1 MIKLI
6 KKITIIVFIVTL
18 STTVFSI
25 EPQEFIQTTVNK
37 ASKVLSNKAS
47 DKQKIESL
55 KSIAIE
61 TVDVKGIGLYTL
73 GKYRKNLSE
82 EQKEIYSE
90 LFKDYFLKSFSNRLV
105 EWTDPQIIVNS
116 QEVLNANYTMVNS
129 TLEATNERPEIK
141 IDWRVYTKVIDKPLI
156 RDVVIEGLSLGRTQK
171 EEFSSIINSNDGDI
185 NALFKTLEDFINS

>member
-1 MIKLI
+1 MNLKI
-6 KKITIIVFIVTL
+6 KKFLILILISFPITAFAL
-18 STTVFSI
+18 
-25 EPQEFIQTTVNK
+25 EPKNFIQTTVNK

>member
-1 MIKLI
+1 MINLI
-6 KKITIIVFIVTL
+6 KKLTLIVFIATL
-18 STTVFSI
+18 STTAISI
-25 EPQEFIQTTVNK
+25 EPQEFIQTTVDK
-37 ASKVLSNKAS
+37 ASKILSNKAS

-55 KSIAIE
+55 KLIAIE

-73 GKYRKNLSE
+73 GKYRKNLTE
-82 EQKEIYSE
+82 EQKEIYSK

-129 TLEATNERPEIK
+129 TLKATNERPEIK

-185 NALFKTLEDFINS
+185 DILFKTLEDFINS

>member
-1 MIKLI
+1 MINLI
-6 KKITIIVFIVTL
+6 KKLTIIVFIATL
-18 STTVFSI
+18 STTAISI
-25 EPQEFIQTTVNK
+25 EPQEFIQTTVDK
-37 ASKVLSNKAS
+37 ASKILSNKAS

-55 KSIAIE
+55 KLIAIE
-61 TVDVKGIGLYTL
+61 TVDVKGIGMYTL
-73 GKYRKNLSE
+73 GKYRKNLTE
-82 EQKEIYSE
+82 EQKEIYSK

-129 TLEATNERPEIK
+129 TLKATNERPEIK

-185 NALFKTLEDFINS
+185 DILFKTLEDFINS

>member
-1 MIKLI
+1 MINLI
-6 KKITIIVFIVTL
+6 KKLTIIVFIATL
-18 STTVFSI
+18 STTAISI
-25 EPQEFIQTTVNK
+25 EPQEFIQTTVDK
-37 ASKVLSNKAS
+37 ASKILSNKAS

-55 KSIAIE
+55 KLIAIE

-73 GKYRKNLSE
+73 GKYRKNLTE
-82 EQKEIYSE
+82 EQKEIYSK

-129 TLEATNERPEIK
+129 TLKATNERPEIK

-185 NALFKTLEDFINS
+185 DILFKTLEDFINS